1 MKAVFYGS
9 LIHHLADT
17 LLARVQTAWDVECF
31 LESDAK
37 EDLARALGDADVLIS
52 LVWNASFPKAPRL
65 KLIQSPGTGVDFI
78 DFKAVPPGVR
88 VCNCYGHAEGTAEYV
103 MLALLLWCHVH
114 FLPGAQS
121 FREEGSWRHSGR
133 VNGPINDELYGR
145 TVGVL
150 GLGAIGR
157 AVAARAKGFG
167 TRVLGCNRTQRA
179 LPELDA
185 QFPLER
191 IDEFLAQCDFVVV
204 CAALAPETEG
214 LLDAGRF
221 AAMKPGAVLVN
232 VGRGAIVDEDAL
244 YAALKEKRIRGATLD
259 VWYAYPSKDNLS
271 IAPSRHPFHELDNVW
286 MTPHTS
292 AWTTGMVER
301 RWSEIADNLD
311 RLARGEPLRYQLK

>member
-9 LIHHLADT
+9 LIHHLTDT
-17 LLARVQTAWDVECF
+17 LLAKVRTAWDVERF

-37 EDLARALGDADVLIS
+37 EGFARALADADVLIS
-52 LVWNASFPKAPRL
+52 LVWNASFPRAPQL

-78 DFKAVPPGVR
+78 DFTAVPVGVR

-103 MLALLLWCHVH
+103 LLSILLWCHVH
-114 FLPGAQS
+114 FVPAAQS
-121 FREEGSWRHSGR
+121 FRAERSWRYSGR
-133 VNGPINDELYGR
+133 VNGPINAELYGK
-145 TVGVL
+145 TVGIV

-167 TRVLGCNRTQRA
+167 TRVLGCNRTPRD
-179 LPELDA
+179 LPDVDR
-185 QFPLER
+185 QYPLEA
-191 IDEFLAQCDFVVV
+191 IDAFLAECDFVVV
-204 CAALAPETEG
+204 AAALAPETEG
-214 LLDAGRF
+214 LIGAGRF
-221 AAMKPGAVLVN
+221 AVMKRSAVLLN

-259 VWYAYPSKDNLS
+259 VWYAYPSKDNLT
-271 IAPSRHPFHELDNVW
+271 IAPSKHPFHELDDVW

-292 AWTTGMVER
+292 AWTTGMVDR

-311 RLARGEPLRYQLK
+311 RLARGDALRYQLK